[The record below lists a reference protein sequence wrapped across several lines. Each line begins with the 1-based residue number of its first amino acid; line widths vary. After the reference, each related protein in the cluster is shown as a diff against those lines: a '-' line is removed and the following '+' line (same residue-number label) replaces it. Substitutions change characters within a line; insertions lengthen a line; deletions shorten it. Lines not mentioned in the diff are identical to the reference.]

1 MSKKKKPTGKTIRID
16 TMPVCQYCGKS
27 FWGPPRP
34 NPICVP
40 CVYTKVLHGPFQHAA
55 MEWTDDGENTIT
67 GQHVT
72 FINNPKQR

>member
-1 MSKKKKPTGKTIRID
+1 MGDKFD

-40 CVYTKVLHGPFQHAA
+40 C
-55 MEWTDDGENTIT
+55 MDDADRMQASEEVEGLDEFLEDGMSTPLTWLN
-67 GQHVT
+67 
-72 FINNPKQR
+72 RD